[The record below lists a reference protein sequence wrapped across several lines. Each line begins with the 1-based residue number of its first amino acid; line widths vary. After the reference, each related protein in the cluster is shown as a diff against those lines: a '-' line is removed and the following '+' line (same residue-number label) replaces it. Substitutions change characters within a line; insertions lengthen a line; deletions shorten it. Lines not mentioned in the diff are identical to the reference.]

1 MGGGGGWGST
11 SGTILSYTSA
21 IKQRYKGIPYS
32 KTKSG
37 DTKKT
42 GKKSGVHSYTKIWFH
57 NYIKKCKGI
66 SQIKY
71 RGISKIPNTVTPNTV
86 TPNRRFN
93 FFGHIHKFKVRTLKE
108 WLHHILLASKI
119 YSKISIFIT
128 QYIGIFSS
136 KHIIKY
142 SSILKHL

>member
-1 MGGGGGWGST
+1 MVSQ
-11 SGTILSYTSA
+11 L
-21 IKQRYKGIPYS
+21 YKNV
-32 KTKSG
+32 KE
-37 DTKKT
+37 
-42 GKKSGVHSYTKIWFH
+42 F
-57 NYIKKCKGI
+57 CR
-66 SQIKY
+66 IKY
-71 RGISKIPNTVTPNTV
+71 RGISKIPNMVSPNTVTPNTV
-86 TPNRRFN
+86 TPNRRFK
-93 FFGHIHKFKVRTLKE
+93 FFGHTHKFKVRTLKE